1 MNKLYSTGIKDMK
14 TAPQNVSLGDLGL
27 DSLMSVEVMQ
37 TIEREL
43 DIVLSQTEVRDLT
56 LTAIKK
62 LQDSSSTSTTDSND
76 KGEYF
81 QYFVILFLI

>member
-1 MNKLYSTGIKDMK
+1 MK

-76 KGEYF
+76 KGKYF
-81 QYFVILFLI
+81 QYLSILFLI